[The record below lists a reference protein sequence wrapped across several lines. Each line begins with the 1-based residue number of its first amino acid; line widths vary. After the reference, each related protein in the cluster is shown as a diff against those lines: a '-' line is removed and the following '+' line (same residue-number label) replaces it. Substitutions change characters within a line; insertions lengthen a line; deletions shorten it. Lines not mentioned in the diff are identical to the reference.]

1 MGVDTTVK
9 IHGLIG
15 TQDCR
20 IAECGLVFHRRF
32 FFLRST
38 RPPVSQTVAVLIQV
52 RDAQKSYGDQVL
64 LDGAEVSLV
73 DDVKVGFIGRNGA
86 GKSTLLRVLMGD
98 EELEKGEVIHHPSIR
113 IGYLRQHD
121 PFQPGES
128 ALNFLMRDSGQP
140 DWRCGEV
147 AGQFELKG
155 AYLEGPV
162 KELSGGWQ
170 TRVKLAALLLHD
182 PNLLMLDEP
191 TNFLDLRTQI
201 LLEHFLR
208 DFKKAALIVSHD
220 RAFLSATCSQ
230 TLELSRGKLTMFPG
244 KIDAFLEY
252 REERREHDRRVNATT
267 IAKQK
272 QLQRFIDK
280 NRANASTASQARS
293 KAKQLARLQTT
304 EIEVDEPTVHIRAPR
319 VEPRQG
325 NAVRCD
331 ALAIGYPDHR
341 VADEITLEIEHG
353 QRAAIVGDNG
363 QGKTTLLRTLVHSLD
378 PLEGNLKWGYG
389 VEIGTYAQHVYTS
402 LDERQTVI
410 EHLEYTSD
418 SETTR
423 QDLLAMAGALLFRD
437 EHIHKKIKVLSG
449 GERARL
455 CMAGLLLG
463 TANVLVLDEPGNH
476 LDVETV
482 EALAEALENYKG
494 TVIFTSHDRHFMHRV
509 ATSVIE
515 VRDGSVK
522 NYFGNYDAYLASVEK
537 EIDDGERQ
545 RASAAKGSNTA
556 GGPPPKSKSTD
567 DRQVQRDQR
576 RTEKEIKNLEKKIAR
591 LDDEK
596 RAIHAKLLEETD
608 PDEAVRLHQQMTEIS
623 EELSEAEE
631 RWMELSEEA

>member
-1 MGVDTTVK
+1 MT
-9 IHGLIG
+9 
-15 TQDCR
+15 
-20 IAECGLVFHRRF
+20 
-32 FFLRST
+32 
-38 RPPVSQTVAVLIQV
+38 VLIQV
-52 RDAQKSYGDQVL
+52 RDAHKRYGDQVL
-64 LDGAEVSLV
+64 LDGAELSLV

-86 GKSTLLRVLMGD
+86 GKSTLLRALLGT
-98 EELEKGEVIHHPSIR
+98 EELEMGEVIHHPSLR

-121 PFQPGES
+121 PFEPGES
-128 ALNFLMRDSGQP
+128 ALDFLMRDSEQP
-140 DWRCGEV
+140 EWRCGEV

-182 PNLLMLDEP
+182 PNMLMLDEP

-208 DFKKAALIVSHD
+208 GFNKAALIVSHD
-220 RAFLSATCSQ
+220 RGFLRKTCSQ

-244 KIDAFLEY
+244 KIGAFLEF
-252 REERREHDRRVNATT
+252 REERREHDRRVNATV
-267 IAKQK
+267 INKQK

-293 KAKQLARLQTT
+293 KAKQLEKLQTT
-304 EIEVDEPTVHIRAPR
+304 EISVDEPTVNIRAPR
-319 VEPRQG
+319 VNPRQG
-325 NAVRCD
+325 TAVRCEGMS
-331 ALAIGYPDHR
+331 IGYPDHV

-363 QGKTTLLRTLVHSLD
+363 QGKTTLLRTLVYSLD
-378 PLEGNLKWGYG
+378 PLKGMMKWGHG
-389 VEIGTYAQHVYTS
+389 VDIGTYAQHVYTS
-402 LDERQTVI
+402 LDERQTVL
-410 EHLEYTSD
+410 EHLEYNSNSD
-418 SETTR
+418 TTR

-437 EHIHKKIKVLSG
+437 EHIQKKVKVLSG

-463 TANVLVLDEPGNH
+463 NANVLVLDEPGNH

-482 EALAEALENYKG
+482 EALAEALELYKG
-494 TVIFTSHDRHFMHRV
+494 TVVFTSHDRYFMRRV
-509 ATSVIE
+509 ATCVIE

-522 NYFGNYDAYLASVEK
+522 NYFGDYDTYLASVES
-537 EIDDGERQ
+537 EVDEGERE
-545 RASAAKGSNTA
+545 RTGNTKSASTGPAPKG
-556 GGPPPKSKSTD
+556 KSSD
-567 DRQVQRDQR
+567 YRQNQRDQR
-576 RTEKEIKNLEKKIAR
+576 RAEKELKNLEKKIAR

-596 RAIHAKLLEETD
+596 RAINEKLMNESD
-608 PDEAVRLHQQMTEIS
+608 PEEAVRLHQELTAVA

-631 RWMELSEEA
+631 RWMELSNDD